1 MLWVK
6 FWELSLYFHFSQ
18 REYKQTIKQNCGILC
33 TGAGNQLHYGFVL
46 FVQCYWRKF
55 RGWAFTFTFLK
66 ENKQTIKQ
74 NCGILL
80 RGAAATRSFFQT
92 KQARTPT
99 AQKNKIFPTNS
110 NNFFLRNSL
119 HETKV
124 FPTTF
129 SQKILY
135 NKPGIL
141 SQWHCSEKNVLHS
154 NCGGRIINFIN
165 RLPIHGFYTFLI
177 NPSINQST
185 HFYQSI
191 NLNVQHKEWFIGSNI
206 WYKLTLRNLSRGR

>member
-1 MLWVK
+1 MLLVK
-6 FWELSLYFHFSQ
+6 FGGWAFAFTFLKEN
-18 REYKQTIKQNCGILC
+18 EQTIKQNCGIL
-33 TGAGNQLHYGFVL
+33 F
-46 FVQCYWRKF
+46 
-55 RGWAFTFTFLK
+55 
-66 ENKQTIKQ
+66 
-74 NCGILL
+74 

-110 NNFFLRNSL
+110 NNFFIEIHYKRTRFFQQPF
-119 HETKV
+119 HK
-124 FPTTF
+124 
-129 SQKILY
+129 KILY

-141 SQWHCSEKNVLHS
+141 SQWHCSEKNLLHS

-165 RLPIHGFYTFLI
+165 TLPIHGLYKFLI

-191 NLNVQHKEWFIGSNI
+191 NPNVQHKEWFIGSNI
-206 WYKLTLRNLSRGR
+206 WYKFTLRHLSRER